1 MKKLIVLLS
10 IVSIS
15 FISCKEEKAKQTKEQ
30 PEKKEVKKDI
40 EKPVIKKEKD
50 VIIWRGY
57 KPTGSHVGT
66 IDVQSANFKFDGE
79 NLIGGKVVFDMNTI
93 KNNDLKDAGDNADL
107 VNHLKS
113 TDFFDV
119 ISHPTATFEITEV
132 KSDKEGKLQIDGNLT
147 LNGITKKISFPATI
161 SDSKILKS
169 DIIKIDRTDFG
180 VKYKSK
186 KFFANLKDKFINDKF
201 DIAFK
206 IQLK

>member
-1 MKKLIVLLS
+1 MKKLILLLS
-10 IVSIS
+10 IVSIA
-15 FISCKEEKAKQTKEQ
+15 FVSCKEEKAKTIKQQ
-30 PEKKEVKKDI
+30 LAKKEVVKPIVKK
-40 EKPVIKKEKD
+40 VKD
-50 VIIWRGY
+50 VIVWRGY

-66 IDVQSANFKFDGE
+66 IDVKSANFKFESD
-79 NLIGGKVVFDMNTI
+79 NLIGGKIVFDMNTI

-113 TDFFDV
+113 TDFFD
-119 ISHPTATFEITEV
+119 IIKNPTSTFEITEV

-147 LNGITKKISFPATI
+147 LNGTTKKISFPANI
-161 SDSKILKS
+161 VKSDDGSKTLKS
-169 DIIKIDRTDFG
+169 NIIKIDRTDYG

-186 KFFANLKDKFINDKF
+186 KFFANLKDKFINDEF

>member
-1 MKKLIVLLS
+1 MKKIIVVLS

-15 FISCKEEKAKQTKEQ
+15 FISCKEEKKSKQAIEPVKS
-30 PEKKEVKKDI
+30 EVKKT
-40 EKPVIKKEKD
+40 VVKKEKN
-50 VIIWRGY
+50 VIVWRGY

-66 IDVQSANFKFDGE
+66 IDVKSVDFKFDGD
-79 NLIGGKVVFDMNTI
+79 NLIGGNVVFDMNTI

-119 ISHPTATFEITEV
+119 VSNPTATFEIIEV

-147 LNGITKKISFPATI
+147 LNGKTNKISFPATLVKAG
-161 SDSKILKS
+161 DGSKILKS
-169 DIIKIDRTDFG
+169 NIIKIDRTDYG

-186 KFFANLKDKFINDKF
+186 KFFANLKDKFINDEF

-206 IQLK
+206 LHVK

>member
-30 PEKKEVKKDI
+30 PAKKEVKKDI

>member
-1 MKKLIVLLS
+1 M
-10 IVSIS
+10 
-15 FISCKEEKAKQTKEQ
+15 
-30 PEKKEVKKDI
+30 
-40 EKPVIKKEKD
+40 
-50 VIIWRGY
+50 
-57 KPTGSHVGT
+57 
-66 IDVQSANFKFDGE
+66 
-79 NLIGGKVVFDMNTI
+79 
-93 KNNDLKDAGDNADL
+93 
-107 VNHLKS
+107 
-113 TDFFDV
+113 
-119 ISHPTATFEITEV
+119 